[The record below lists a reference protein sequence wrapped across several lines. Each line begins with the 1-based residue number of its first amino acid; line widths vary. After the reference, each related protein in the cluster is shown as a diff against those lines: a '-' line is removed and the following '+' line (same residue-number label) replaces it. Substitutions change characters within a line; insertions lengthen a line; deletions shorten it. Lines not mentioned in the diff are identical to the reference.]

1 MKNISVV
8 VKSMSSLEMAEL
20 CEKRHDSVKRT
31 IETLSGK
38 GVISHPQIVNGKKS
52 ANGVV
57 TQVYYVGERD
67 SYIVVAQLSPEF
79 TARLVDRWQEL
90 ERNLQLESERK
101 ASRQQARLEAPLMTK
116 SLADMREREGKESP
130 PHIFSNEHN
139 MIYRIVLG
147 FTAKKY
153 KEENGI
159 GDDVNLRDVL
169 SFEEIKALEQLQKHN
184 TTLIELDF
192 SFEQRKTEL
201 TKIFMRNHSKAMI
214 AEIERLNA

>member
-1 MKNISVV
+1 MSKLAVV
-8 VKSMSSLEMAEL
+8 VNNMSSREIAEL
-20 CEKRHDSVKRT
+20 TGKRHDNVMQ
-31 IETLSGK
+31 
-38 GVISHPQIVNGKKS
+38 VIASLMSAQILTPEIQESTFKHRGNEYSQWLLNK
-52 ANGVV
+52 
-57 TQVYYVGERD
+57 RD
-67 SYIVVAQLSPEF
+67 SLVLVARLSPEF
-79 TARLVDRWQEL
+79 MAAIIDRWQEL
-90 ERNLQLESERK
+90 EAKELLEVERK
-101 ASRQQARLEAPLMTK
+101 ETRQQAKLDAPLMTK

-153 KEENGI
+153 KEENDI

-201 TKIFMRNHSKAMI
+201 TKIFMRNHSKPMI

>member
-1 MKNISVV
+1 
-8 VKSMSSLEMAEL
+8 MSSREIAEL
-20 CEKRHDSVKRT
+20 TGKRHDNVMQ
-31 IETLSGK
+31 
-38 GVISHPQIVNGKKS
+38 VIASLMSAQILTPEIQESTFKHRGNEYSQWLLNK
-52 ANGVV
+52 
-57 TQVYYVGERD
+57 RD
-67 SYIVVAQLSPEF
+67 SLVLVARLSPEF
-79 TARLVDRWQEL
+79 MAAIVDRWQEL
-90 ERNLQLESERK
+90 EAKELLEVERK
-101 ASRQQARLEAPLMTK
+101 ETRQQAKLDAPLMTK

-201 TKIFMRNHSKAMI
+201 TKIFMRNHSKPMI

>member
-1 MKNISVV
+1 MSKLTVV
-8 VKSMSSLEMAEL
+8 VNNMSSREIAEL
-20 CEKRHDSVKRT
+20 TGKRHDNVMQ
-31 IETLSGK
+31 
-38 GVISHPQIVNGKKS
+38 VIASLMSAQILTPEIQESTFKHRGNEYSQWLLNK
-52 ANGVV
+52 
-57 TQVYYVGERD
+57 RD
-67 SYIVVAQLSPEF
+67 SLVLVARLSPEF
-79 TARLVDRWQEL
+79 MAAIIDRWQEL
-90 ERNLQLESERK
+90 EAKELLEVERK
-101 ASRQQARLEAPLMTK
+101 ETRQQAKLDAPLMTK

-201 TKIFMRNHSKAMI
+201 TKIFMRNHSKQMI

>member
-1 MKNISVV
+1 MSKLAVV
-8 VKSMSSLEMAEL
+8 VNNMSSREIAEL
-20 CEKRHDSVKRT
+20 TGKRHDNVMQ
-31 IETLSGK
+31 
-38 GVISHPQIVNGKKS
+38 VIASLMSAQILTPEIQESTFKHRGNEYSQWLLNK
-52 ANGVV
+52 
-57 TQVYYVGERD
+57 RD
-67 SYIVVAQLSPEF
+67 SLVLVARLSPEF
-79 TARLVDRWQEL
+79 MAAIIDRWQEL
-90 ERNLQLESERK
+90 EAKELLEVERK
-101 ASRQQARLEAPLMTK
+101 ETRQQAKLDAPLMTK

-201 TKIFMRNHSKAMI
+201 TKIFMRNHSKPMI

>member
-1 MKNISVV
+1 MRKLAVV
-8 VKSMSSLEMAEL
+8 VNNMSSREIAEL
-20 CEKRHDSVKRT
+20 TGKRHDNVMQ
-31 IETLSGK
+31 
-38 GVISHPQIVNGKKS
+38 VIASLMSAQILTPEIQESTFKHRGNEYGQWLLNK
-52 ANGVV
+52 
-57 TQVYYVGERD
+57 RD
-67 SYIVVAQLSPEF
+67 SLVLVARLSPEF
-79 TARLVDRWQEL
+79 MAAIVDRWQEL
-90 ERNLQLESERK
+90 EAKELLEVERK
-101 ASRQQARLEAPLMTK
+101 ETRQQAKLDAPLMTK

>member
-1 MKNISVV
+1 MSKLAVV
-8 VKSMSSLEMAEL
+8 VNNMSSREIAEL
-20 CEKRHDSVKRT
+20 TGKRHDNVMQ
-31 IETLSGK
+31 
-38 GVISHPQIVNGKKS
+38 VIASLMSAQILTPEIQESTFKHRGNEYSQWLLNK
-52 ANGVV
+52 
-57 TQVYYVGERD
+57 RD
-67 SYIVVAQLSPEF
+67 SLVLVARLSPEF
-79 TARLVDRWQEL
+79 MAAIIDRWQEL
-90 ERNLQLESERK
+90 EAKELLEVERK
-101 ASRQQARLEAPLMTK
+101 ETRQQAKLDAPLMTK

-184 TTLIELDF
+184 TILIELDF

-201 TKIFMRNHSKAMI
+201 TKIFMRNHAKPMI

>member
-1 MKNISVV
+1 MSKLAVV
-8 VKSMSSLEMAEL
+8 VNNMSSREIAEL
-20 CEKRHDSVKRT
+20 TGKRHDNVMQ
-31 IETLSGK
+31 
-38 GVISHPQIVNGKKS
+38 VIASLMSAQILTPEIQESTFKHRGNEYSQWLLNK
-52 ANGVV
+52 
-57 TQVYYVGERD
+57 RD
-67 SYIVVAQLSPEF
+67 SLVLVARLSPEF
-79 TARLVDRWQEL
+79 MAAIIDRWQEL
-90 ERNLQLESERK
+90 EAKELLEVERK
-101 ASRQQARLEAPLMTK
+101 ETRQQAKLDAPLMTK

-153 KEENGI
+153 KEENDI

-201 TKIFMRNHSKAMI
+201 TKIFMRNHSKQMI

>member
-1 MKNISVV
+1 
-8 VKSMSSLEMAEL
+8 MSSLEMAEL

-31 IETLSGK
+31 IETLSEK

-57 TQVYYVGERD
+57 VQVYYVGERD
-67 SYIVVAQLSPEF
+67 SYIVVAQLCPEF

-116 SLADMREREGKESP
+116 SLSDMREREGKESP
-130 PHIFSNEHN
+130 PHIFSNEHD

-153 KEENGI
+153 KAEQGI
-159 GDDVNLRDVL
+159 DDKTNLRDVL

-201 TKIFMRNHSKAMI
+201 TKIFMRNHSKQMI

>member
-1 MKNISVV
+1 MSKLAVV
-8 VKSMSSLEMAEL
+8 VNNMSSREIAEL
-20 CEKRHDSVKRT
+20 TGKRHDNVMQ
-31 IETLSGK
+31 
-38 GVISHPQIVNGKKS
+38 VIASLMSAQILTPEIQESTFKHRGNEYSQWLLNK
-52 ANGVV
+52 
-57 TQVYYVGERD
+57 RD
-67 SYIVVAQLSPEF
+67 SLVLVARLSPEF
-79 TARLVDRWQEL
+79 MAAIIDRWQEL
-90 ERNLQLESERK
+90 EAKELLEVERK
-101 ASRQQARLEAPLMTK
+101 ETRQQAKLDAPLMTK
-116 SLADMREREGKESP
+116 SLADMRGREGKESP

-201 TKIFMRNHSKAMI
+201 TKIFMRNHSKPMI

>member
-1 MKNISVV
+1 MSKLAVV
-8 VKSMSSLEMAEL
+8 VNNMSSREIAEL
-20 CEKRHDSVKRT
+20 TGKRHDNVMQ
-31 IETLSGK
+31 
-38 GVISHPQIVNGKKS
+38 VIASLMSAQILTPEIQESTFKHRGNEYSQWLLNK
-52 ANGVV
+52 
-57 TQVYYVGERD
+57 RD
-67 SYIVVAQLSPEF
+67 SLVLVARLSPEF
-79 TARLVDRWQEL
+79 MAAIVDRWQEL
-90 ERNLQLESERK
+90 EAKELLEVERK
-101 ASRQQARLEAPLMTK
+101 ETRQQAKLDAPLMTK

-201 TKIFMRNHSKAMI
+201 TKIFMRNHAKPMI

>member
-1 MKNISVV
+1 MSKLAVV
-8 VKSMSSLEMAEL
+8 VNNMSSREIAEL
-20 CEKRHDSVKRT
+20 TGKRHDNVMQ
-31 IETLSGK
+31 
-38 GVISHPQIVNGKKS
+38 VIASLMSAQILTPEIQESTFKHRGNEYSQWLLNK
-52 ANGVV
+52 
-57 TQVYYVGERD
+57 RD
-67 SYIVVAQLSPEF
+67 SLVLVARLSPEF
-79 TARLVDRWQEL
+79 MAAIIDRWQEL
-90 ERNLQLESERK
+90 EAKELLEVERK
-101 ASRQQARLEAPLMTK
+101 ETRQQAKLDAPLMTK

-201 TKIFMRNHSKAMI
+201 TKIFMRNHSKQMI

>member
-1 MKNISVV
+1 
-8 VKSMSSLEMAEL
+8 MSSREIAEL
-20 CEKRHDSVKRT
+20 TGKRHDNVMQ
-31 IETLSGK
+31 
-38 GVISHPQIVNGKKS
+38 VIASLMSAQILTPEIQESTFKHRGNEYSQWLLNK
-52 ANGVV
+52 
-57 TQVYYVGERD
+57 RD
-67 SYIVVAQLSPEF
+67 SLVLVARLSPEF
-79 TARLVDRWQEL
+79 MAAIIDRWQEL
-90 ERNLQLESERK
+90 EAKELLEVERK
-101 ASRQQARLEAPLMTK
+101 ETRQQAKLDAPLMTK

-159 GDDVNLRDVL
+159 GDEVNLRDVL

-201 TKIFMRNHSKAMI
+201 TKIFMRNHSKQMI

>member
-1 MKNISVV
+1 MSKLAVV
-8 VKSMSSLEMAEL
+8 VNNMSSREIAEL
-20 CEKRHDSVKRT
+20 TGKRHDNVMQ
-31 IETLSGK
+31 
-38 GVISHPQIVNGKKS
+38 VIASLMSAQILTPEIQESTFKHRGNEYSQWLLNK
-52 ANGVV
+52 
-57 TQVYYVGERD
+57 RD
-67 SYIVVAQLSPEF
+67 SLVLVARLSPEF
-79 TARLVDRWQEL
+79 MAAIVDRWQEL
-90 ERNLQLESERK
+90 EAKELLEAERK
-101 ASRQQARLEAPLMTK
+101 GMRQQAKLDAPMMTK

-201 TKIFMRNHSKAMI
+201 TKIFMRNHSKQMI

>member
-1 MKNISVV
+1 MSKLAVV
-8 VKSMSSLEMAEL
+8 VNNMSSREIAEL
-20 CEKRHDSVKRT
+20 TGKRHDNVMQ
-31 IETLSGK
+31 
-38 GVISHPQIVNGKKS
+38 VIASLMSAQILTPEIQESIFKHRGNEYSQWLLNK
-52 ANGVV
+52 
-57 TQVYYVGERD
+57 RD
-67 SYIVVAQLSPEF
+67 SLVLVARLSPEF
-79 TARLVDRWQEL
+79 MAAIIDRWQEL
-90 ERNLQLESERK
+90 EAKELLEVERK
-101 ASRQQARLEAPLMTK
+101 ETRQQAKLDAPLMTK

-159 GDDVNLRDVL
+159 GDEVNLRDVL

-201 TKIFMRNHSKAMI
+201 TKIFMRNHSKQMI

>member
-1 MKNISVV
+1 MSKLAVV
-8 VKSMSSLEMAEL
+8 VNNMSSREIAEL
-20 CEKRHDSVKRT
+20 TGKRHDNVMQ
-31 IETLSGK
+31 
-38 GVISHPQIVNGKKS
+38 VIASLMSAQILTPEIQESTFKHRGNEYSQWLLNK
-52 ANGVV
+52 
-57 TQVYYVGERD
+57 RD
-67 SYIVVAQLSPEF
+67 SLVLVARLSPEF
-79 TARLVDRWQEL
+79 MAAIIDRWQEL
-90 ERNLQLESERK
+90 EAKELLEVERK
-101 ASRQQARLEAPLMTK
+101 ETRQQAKLDAPLMTK

-147 FTAKKY
+147 LPAKKY

-201 TKIFMRNHSKAMI
+201 TKIFMRNHSKQMI

>member
-1 MKNISVV
+1 MRKLAVV
-8 VKSMSSLEMAEL
+8 VNNMSSREIAEL
-20 CEKRHDSVKRT
+20 TGKRHDNVMQ
-31 IETLSGK
+31 
-38 GVISHPQIVNGKKS
+38 VIASLMSAQILTPEIQESTFKHRGNEYSQWLLNK
-52 ANGVV
+52 
-57 TQVYYVGERD
+57 RD
-67 SYIVVAQLSPEF
+67 SLVLVARLSPEF
-79 TARLVDRWQEL
+79 MAAIIDRWQEL
-90 ERNLQLESERK
+90 EAKELLEVERK
-101 ASRQQARLEAPLMTK
+101 ETRQQAKLDAPLMTK

-201 TKIFMRNHSKAMI
+201 TKIFMRNHSKQMI

>member
-1 MKNISVV
+1 
-8 VKSMSSLEMAEL
+8 MSSREIAEL
-20 CEKRHDSVKRT
+20 TGKRHDNVMQ
-31 IETLSGK
+31 
-38 GVISHPQIVNGKKS
+38 VIASLMSAQILTPEIQESTFKHRGNEYSQWLLNK
-52 ANGVV
+52 
-57 TQVYYVGERD
+57 RD
-67 SYIVVAQLSPEF
+67 SLVLVARLSPEF
-79 TARLVDRWQEL
+79 MAAIIDRWQEL
-90 ERNLQLESERK
+90 EAKELLEVERK
-101 ASRQQARLEAPLMTK
+101 ETRQQAKLDAPLMTK

-201 TKIFMRNHSKAMI
+201 TKIFMRNHSKPMI

>member
-1 MKNISVV
+1 MSKLAVV
-8 VKSMSSLEMAEL
+8 VNNMSSREIAEL
-20 CEKRHDSVKRT
+20 TGKRHDNVMQ
-31 IETLSGK
+31 
-38 GVISHPQIVNGKKS
+38 VIASLMSAQILTPEIQESTFKHRGNEYSQWLLNK
-52 ANGVV
+52 
-57 TQVYYVGERD
+57 RD
-67 SYIVVAQLSPEF
+67 SLVLVARLSPEF
-79 TARLVDRWQEL
+79 MAAIIDRWQEL
-90 ERNLQLESERK
+90 EAKELLEVERK
-101 ASRQQARLEAPLMTK
+101 ETRQQAKLDAPLMTK

-147 FTAKKY
+147 LPAKKY

-159 GDDVNLRDVL
+159 GDEVNLRDVL

-201 TKIFMRNHSKAMI
+201 TKIFMRNHSKQMI

>member
-1 MKNISVV
+1 MSKLTVV
-8 VKSMSSLEMAEL
+8 VKSMSSREIAEL
-20 CEKRHDSVKRT
+20 TGKRHDNVMQ
-31 IETLSGK
+31 
-38 GVISHPQIVNGKKS
+38 VIASLMSAQILTPEIQESTFKHRGNEYSQWLLNK
-52 ANGVV
+52 
-57 TQVYYVGERD
+57 RD
-67 SYIVVAQLSPEF
+67 SLVLVARLSPEF
-79 TARLVDRWQEL
+79 MAAIIDRWQEL
-90 ERNLQLESERK
+90 EAKELLEVERK
-101 ASRQQARLEAPLMTK
+101 ETRQQAKLDAPLMTK

-201 TKIFMRNHSKAMI
+201 TKIFMRNHSKQMI

>member
-1 MKNISVV
+1 MSKLAVV
-8 VKSMSSLEMAEL
+8 VNNMSSREIAEL
-20 CEKRHDSVKRT
+20 TGKRHDNVMQ
-31 IETLSGK
+31 
-38 GVISHPQIVNGKKS
+38 VIASLMSAQILTPEIQESTFKHRGNEYSQWLLNK
-52 ANGVV
+52 
-57 TQVYYVGERD
+57 RD
-67 SYIVVAQLSPEF
+67 SLVLVARLSPEF
-79 TARLVDRWQEL
+79 MAAIIDRWQEL
-90 ERNLQLESERK
+90 EAKELLEVERK
-101 ASRQQARLEAPLMTK
+101 ETRQQAKLDAPLMTK
-116 SLADMREREGKESP
+116 SLADMRGREGKESP

-201 TKIFMRNHSKAMI
+201 TKIFMRNHAKPMI

>member
-1 MKNISVV
+1 MSKLAVV
-8 VKSMSSLEMAEL
+8 VNNMSSREIAEL
-20 CEKRHDSVKRT
+20 TGKRHDNVMQ
-31 IETLSGK
+31 
-38 GVISHPQIVNGKKS
+38 VIASLMSAQILTPEIQESTFKHRGNEYSQWLLNK
-52 ANGVV
+52 
-57 TQVYYVGERD
+57 RD
-67 SYIVVAQLSPEF
+67 SLVLVARLSPEF
-79 TARLVDRWQEL
+79 MAAIVDRWQEL
-90 ERNLQLESERK
+90 EAKELLEVERK
-101 ASRQQARLEAPLMTK
+101 ETRQQAKLDAPLMTK

-201 TKIFMRNHSKAMI
+201 TKIFMRNHSKQMI

>member
-1 MKNISVV
+1 MSKLTVV
-8 VKSMSSLEMAEL
+8 VNNMSSREIAEL
-20 CEKRHDSVKRT
+20 TGKRHDNVMQ
-31 IETLSGK
+31 
-38 GVISHPQIVNGKKS
+38 VIASLMSAQILTPEIQESTFKHRGNEYSQWLLNK
-52 ANGVV
+52 
-57 TQVYYVGERD
+57 RD
-67 SYIVVAQLSPEF
+67 SLVLVARLSPEF
-79 TARLVDRWQEL
+79 MAAIIDRWQEL
-90 ERNLQLESERK
+90 EAKELLEVERK
-101 ASRQQARLEAPLMTK
+101 ETRQQAKLDAPLMTK
-116 SLADMREREGKESP
+116 SLADMRGREGKESP

-201 TKIFMRNHSKAMI
+201 TKIFMRNHAKSMI

>member
-1 MKNISVV
+1 MSKLAVV
-8 VKSMSSLEMAEL
+8 VNNMSSREIAEL
-20 CEKRHDSVKRT
+20 TGKRHDNVMQ
-31 IETLSGK
+31 
-38 GVISHPQIVNGKKS
+38 VIASLMSAQILTPEIQESTFKHRGNEYSQWLLNK
-52 ANGVV
+52 
-57 TQVYYVGERD
+57 RD
-67 SYIVVAQLSPEF
+67 SLVLVARLSPEF
-79 TARLVDRWQEL
+79 MAAIIDRWQEL
-90 ERNLQLESERK
+90 EAKELLEVERK
-101 ASRQQARLEAPLMTK
+101 ETRQQAKLDAPLMTK
-116 SLADMREREGKESP
+116 SLADMRGREGKESP

-201 TKIFMRNHSKAMI
+201 TKIFMRNHSKQMI

>member
-1 MKNISVV
+1 MSKLTVV
-8 VKSMSSLEMAEL
+8 VNNMSSREIAEL
-20 CEKRHDSVKRT
+20 TGKRHDNVMQ
-31 IETLSGK
+31 
-38 GVISHPQIVNGKKS
+38 VIASLMSAQILTPEIQESTFKHRGNEYSQWLLNK
-52 ANGVV
+52 
-57 TQVYYVGERD
+57 RD
-67 SYIVVAQLSPEF
+67 SLVLVARLSPEF
-79 TARLVDRWQEL
+79 MAAIIDRWQEL
-90 ERNLQLESERK
+90 EAKELLEVERK
-101 ASRQQARLEAPLMTK
+101 ETRQQAKLDAPLMTK

-159 GDDVNLRDVL
+159 GDEVNLRDVL

-201 TKIFMRNHSKAMI
+201 TKIFMRNHSKQMI

>member
-1 MKNISVV
+1 MSKLTVV
-8 VKSMSSLEMAEL
+8 VNNMSSREIAEL
-20 CEKRHDSVKRT
+20 TGKRHDNVMQ
-31 IETLSGK
+31 
-38 GVISHPQIVNGKKS
+38 VIASLMSAQILTPEIQESTFKHRGNEYSQWLLNK
-52 ANGVV
+52 
-57 TQVYYVGERD
+57 RD
-67 SYIVVAQLSPEF
+67 SLVLVARLSPEF
-79 TARLVDRWQEL
+79 MAAIIDRWQEL
-90 ERNLQLESERK
+90 EAKELLEVERK
-101 ASRQQARLEAPLMTK
+101 ETRQQAKLDAPLMTK
-116 SLADMREREGKESP
+116 SLADMRGREGKESP

-201 TKIFMRNHSKAMI
+201 TKIFMRNHSKQMI

>member
-1 MKNISVV
+1 MSKLAVV
-8 VKSMSSLEMAEL
+8 VNNMSSREIAEL
-20 CEKRHDSVKRT
+20 TGKRHDNVMQ
-31 IETLSGK
+31 
-38 GVISHPQIVNGKKS
+38 VIASLMSAQILTPEIQESTFKHRGNEYSQWLLNK
-52 ANGVV
+52 
-57 TQVYYVGERD
+57 RD
-67 SYIVVAQLSPEF
+67 SLVLVARLSPEF
-79 TARLVDRWQEL
+79 MAAIVDRWQEL
-90 ERNLQLESERK
+90 EAKELLEVERK
-101 ASRQQARLEAPLMTK
+101 ETRQQAKLDAPLMTK

-147 FTAKKY
+147 LPAKKY

-201 TKIFMRNHSKAMI
+201 TKIFMRNHSKQMI

>member
-1 MKNISVV
+1 
-8 VKSMSSLEMAEL
+8 MSSREIAEL
-20 CEKRHDSVKRT
+20 TGKRHDNVMQ
-31 IETLSGK
+31 
-38 GVISHPQIVNGKKS
+38 VIASLMSAQILTPEIQESTFKHRGNEYSQWLLNK
-52 ANGVV
+52 
-57 TQVYYVGERD
+57 RD
-67 SYIVVAQLSPEF
+67 SLVLVARLSPEF
-79 TARLVDRWQEL
+79 MAAIVDRWQEL
-90 ERNLQLESERK
+90 EAKELLEVERK
-101 ASRQQARLEAPLMTK
+101 ETRQQAKLDAPLMTK

-147 FTAKKY
+147 LPAKKY

-159 GDDVNLRDVL
+159 GDEVNLRDVL

-201 TKIFMRNHSKAMI
+201 TKIFMRNHSKQMI

>member
-1 MKNISVV
+1 
-8 VKSMSSLEMAEL
+8 MSSREIAEL
-20 CEKRHDSVKRT
+20 TGKRHDNVMQ
-31 IETLSGK
+31 
-38 GVISHPQIVNGKKS
+38 VIASLMSAQILTPEIQESTFKHRGNEYSQWLLNK
-52 ANGVV
+52 
-57 TQVYYVGERD
+57 RD
-67 SYIVVAQLSPEF
+67 SLVLVARLSPEF
-79 TARLVDRWQEL
+79 MAAIIDRWQEL
-90 ERNLQLESERK
+90 EAKELLEVERK
-101 ASRQQARLEAPLMTK
+101 ETRQQAKLDAPLMTK

-201 TKIFMRNHSKAMI
+201 TKIFMRNHSKQMI

>member
-1 MKNISVV
+1 
-8 VKSMSSLEMAEL
+8 MSSREIAEL
-20 CEKRHDSVKRT
+20 TGKRHDNVMQ
-31 IETLSGK
+31 
-38 GVISHPQIVNGKKS
+38 VIASLMSAQILTPEIQESTFKHRGNEYGQWLLNK
-52 ANGVV
+52 
-57 TQVYYVGERD
+57 RD
-67 SYIVVAQLSPEF
+67 SLVLVARLSPEF
-79 TARLVDRWQEL
+79 MAAIVDRWQEL
-90 ERNLQLESERK
+90 EAKELLEVERK
-101 ASRQQARLEAPLMTK
+101 ETRQQAKLDAPLMTK

>member
-1 MKNISVV
+1 MSKLAVV
-8 VKSMSSLEMAEL
+8 VNNMSSREIAEL
-20 CEKRHDSVKRT
+20 TGKRHDNVMQ
-31 IETLSGK
+31 
-38 GVISHPQIVNGKKS
+38 VIASLMSAQILTPEIQESTFKHRGNEYSQWLLNK
-52 ANGVV
+52 
-57 TQVYYVGERD
+57 RD
-67 SYIVVAQLSPEF
+67 SLVLVARLSPEF
-79 TARLVDRWQEL
+79 MAAIIDRWQEL
-90 ERNLQLESERK
+90 EAKELLEVERK
-101 ASRQQARLEAPLMTK
+101 ETRQQAKLDAPLMTK

-201 TKIFMRNHSKAMI
+201 TKIFMRNHAKQMI

>member
-1 MKNISVV
+1 MSKLAVV
-8 VKSMSSLEMAEL
+8 VNNMSSREIAEL
-20 CEKRHDSVKRT
+20 TGKRHDNVMQ
-31 IETLSGK
+31 
-38 GVISHPQIVNGKKS
+38 VIASLMSAQILTPEIQESTFKHRGNEYSQWLLNK
-52 ANGVV
+52 
-57 TQVYYVGERD
+57 RD
-67 SYIVVAQLSPEF
+67 SLVLVARLSPEF
-79 TARLVDRWQEL
+79 MAAIIDRWQEL
-90 ERNLQLESERK
+90 EAKELLEVERK
-101 ASRQQARLEAPLMTK
+101 ETRQQAKLDAPLMTK

-201 TKIFMRNHSKAMI
+201 TKIFMRNHAKPMI

>member
-1 MKNISVV
+1 MSKLAVV
-8 VKSMSSLEMAEL
+8 VNNMSSREIAEL
-20 CEKRHDSVKRT
+20 TGKRHDNVMQ
-31 IETLSGK
+31 
-38 GVISHPQIVNGKKS
+38 VIASLMSAQILTPEIQESTFKHRGNEYSQWLLNK
-52 ANGVV
+52 
-57 TQVYYVGERD
+57 RD
-67 SYIVVAQLSPEF
+67 SLVLVARLSPEF
-79 TARLVDRWQEL
+79 MAAIIDRWQEL
-90 ERNLQLESERK
+90 EAKELLEVERK
-101 ASRQQARLEAPLMTK
+101 ETRQQAKLDAPLMTK

-159 GDDVNLRDVL
+159 GDEVNLRDVL

-201 TKIFMRNHSKAMI
+201 TKIFMRNHSKQMI

>member
-1 MKNISVV
+1 MSKLAVV
-8 VKSMSSLEMAEL
+8 VNNMSSREIAEL
-20 CEKRHDSVKRT
+20 TVKRHDNVMQ
-31 IETLSGK
+31 
-38 GVISHPQIVNGKKS
+38 VIASLMSAQILTPEIQESTFKHRGNEYSQWLLNK
-52 ANGVV
+52 
-57 TQVYYVGERD
+57 RD
-67 SYIVVAQLSPEF
+67 SLVLVARLSPEF
-79 TARLVDRWQEL
+79 MAAIIDRWQEL
-90 ERNLQLESERK
+90 EAKELLEVERK
-101 ASRQQARLEAPLMTK
+101 ETRQQAKLDAPLMTK